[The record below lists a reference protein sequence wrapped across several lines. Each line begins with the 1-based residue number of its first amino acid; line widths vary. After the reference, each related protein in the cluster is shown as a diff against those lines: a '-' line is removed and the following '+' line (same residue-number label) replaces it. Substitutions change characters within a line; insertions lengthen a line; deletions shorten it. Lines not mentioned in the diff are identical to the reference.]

1 MGAIRIDIPQ
11 ETLKRLEEQ
20 ASRAGKAPDVF
31 TRELVEAA
39 LETREQTQ
47 PRTAREVLQTAGR
60 TRALSETL
68 RRRIIPGVSLD
79 EVRAAMNEAAGPS
92 LSDIILEHR
101 GPKP

>member
-11 ETLKRLEEQ
+11 ETFERLEEQ
-20 ASRAGKAPDVF
+20 ARRAGKAPDVF
-31 TRELVEAA
+31 TLELVEEA

-47 PRTAREVLQTAGR
+47 ARTAREVLQAAGR
-60 TRALSETL
+60 TRTLSEAL

-92 LSDIILEHR
+92 LSDIILEQR